1 MDSQIAVLQ
10 QSGVSFSGQGLIPDD
25 KKKVEALQLKPDV
38 PAEDIEDMIECFNEA
53 TASAKEESKNIE
65 EKSKD

>member
-1 MDSQIAVLQ
+1 MAGLQ
-10 QSGVSFSGQGLIPDD
+10 QSGVSFSGQGLVPDN

-38 PAEDIEDMIECFNEA
+38 PAKDIEDMIECFNKA
-53 TASAKEESKNIE
+53 TASAKEESKNVE

>member
-1 MDSQIAVLQ
+1 MAVLQ
-10 QSGVSFSGQGLIPDD
+10 QSGVSFSGQGLVPED
-25 KKKVEALQLKPDV
+25 KKKVESLQIKPDV

-53 TASAKEESKNIE
+53 TASAEEESKNVE